1 MNYPGILVW
10 LNTTGPGTIVLTATA
25 TVSVS
30 KVSLMAGTPNLA
42 VFIGD
47 SWYDCRQDPYFAT
60 VSMLGDTAGS
70 DEVSVALQ
78 EVLAISSAGTHPF
91 YINAELLTSG
101 GNPATILRAS
111 LLGIFYPPERSLY
124 RRGCPC
130 GRPSP
135 RRSELVPGAR
145 NSTFG
150 YLQPQMINIDG
161 VPWKRAHGNHHEPP
175 AAVPLADAER

>member
-1 MNYPGILVW
+1 MW

-30 KVSLMAGTPNLA
+30 KVSLMAGTPSLA

-47 SWYDCRQDPYFAT
+47 SWSDCRQDPYFAT

-78 EVLAISSAGTHPF
+78 EILSVSSAGTHSF
-91 YINAELLTSG
+91 YINAELHTSG

-111 LLGIFYPPERSLY
+111 LLGIFYP
-124 RRGCPC
+124 
-130 GRPSP
+130 
-135 RRSELVPGAR
+135 A
-145 NSTFG
+145 
-150 YLQPQMINIDG
+150 
-161 VPWKRAHGNHHEPP
+161 
-175 AAVPLADAER
+175 